1 MFGIYLS
8 RSTKLNYLSSVRNGN
23 VIEAGILVAVDD
35 VTDEAKRAHLEA
47 VADRKQKM
55 IQLKSEKELS
65 EFSHKE
71 DITVQEYRDH
81 FLKV

>member
-55 IQLKSEKELS
+55 IQLKSEKDVS
-65 EFSHKE
+65 AFSHKE